1 MEKQKVALVLSSGGA
16 RGMAHIGVIEELEK
30 AGFEISSIS
39 GSSIGSVV
47 GGIYAAG
54 KLKEFTEWVKNL
66 HKLDIY
72 KLLDFN
78 VSKSGFIKGDKV
90 FKELGKF
97 IPDSNIED
105 LPIPFVAVAVDIIQ
119 RKDVT
124 FTSGSLFQA
133 IRSSIAIP
141 GVIVPNRVNGV
152 NLVDGG
158 VTEPVPIDYVKRSPG
173 DLLVVVDLNAP
184 FSYIA
189 PDFNQNNQK
198 TKEKQYELL
207 AGKIR
212 RKLGLPK
219 KLDSIDSRRFGYY
232 DILYSSFTLMQERL
246 SQRTLGMHSPD
257 ILVQIPRSACKTFE
271 FYRAAELIEAGRSDF
286 IRKYKIW
293 LEENKLSQKHFKEL

>member
-1 MEKQKVALVLSSGGA
+1 VKKQKVALVLSSGGA

-30 AGFEISSIS
+30 AGFEISSIA

-66 HKLDIY
+66 HKLDVY

-97 IPDSNIED
+97 IPDSNIEE
-105 LPIPFVAVAVDIIQ
+105 LPVPFVAVAVDIIQ

-124 FTSGSLFQA
+124 FTRGSLFQA

-141 GVIVPNRVNGV
+141 GVIVPNRVDGT

-158 VTEPVPIDYVKRSPG
+158 VSEPVPIDFVERTPG
-173 DLLVVVDLNAP
+173 DILVVVDLNAP
-184 FSYIA
+184 YSYIS
-189 PDFNQNNQK
+189 PDFNHNNLDK
-198 TKEKQYELL
+198 KEQQYEIL
-207 AGKIR
+207 AKKIR

-219 KLDSIDSRRFGYY
+219 RIDSKDTLKFGYY

-246 SQRTLGMHSPD
+246 SQRTLSMHKPD

-271 FYRAAELIEAGRSDF
+271 FYRASELIEAGRSEF
-286 IRKYKIW
+286 IRKYNTWI
-293 LEENKLSQKHFKEL
+293 EEKKSISKTV